1 MTKVLLEPLR
11 ISAHLIF
18 FSDNGNENVIQRQLF
33 TEFEDSF
40 SVDVEDCRSLHSF
53 QKSHDLVI
61 PSNAADSAEQAVL
74 QFLEK
79 GIYVFI
85 M

>member
-11 ISAHLIF
+11 ICAHLIF
-18 FSDNGNENVIQRQLF
+18 FSDNGNENVVQRQLF

-40 SVDVEDCRSLHSF
+40 SVDVEDCRSLHSV